1 MAQDNNE
8 TYYLFLFLK
17 FSTTEPLGK
26 VIKIS
31 VFTFQFKETKS
42 VDPRQEKD
50 HVGDKKKKKKRL
62 RGIGTTLK
70 RQGRCVPLPRTS
82 RRQARVRRPP
92 STPATRWQRLVDPGL
107 TDRDAALN
115 GVTTDPDG
123 PWVRL

>member
-17 FSTTEPLGK
+17 SSTTEPLGK

-50 HVGDKKKKKKRL
+50 HVGDKKKKKK
-62 RGIGTTLK
+62 
-70 RQGRCVPLPRTS
+70 
-82 RRQARVRRPP
+82 
-92 STPATRWQRLVDPGL
+92 D
-107 TDRDAALN
+107 
-115 GVTTDPDG
+115 
-123 PWVRL
+123 